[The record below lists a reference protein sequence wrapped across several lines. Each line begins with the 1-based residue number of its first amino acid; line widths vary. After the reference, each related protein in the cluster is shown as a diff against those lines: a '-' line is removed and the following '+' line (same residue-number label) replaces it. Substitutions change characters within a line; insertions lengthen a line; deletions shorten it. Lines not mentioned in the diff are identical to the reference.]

1 MPVSRQFASEQ
12 IMRLSGL
19 RDFPPTVPAR
29 KELIAALGTVA
40 HNEAHAVELIDA
52 IVRGREFTPRRRIS
66 TSSWAA
72 KPQQHAIRRPSTAT
86 RSTSSSAKA
95 GSTQSLS
102 HT

>member
-1 MPVSRQFASEQ
+1 
-12 IMRLSGL
+12 MRLSGL

-52 IVRGREFTPRRRIS
+52 IVRGREFTPTPS
-66 TSSWAA
+66 DLYELVAA

-102 HT
+102 RT